1 MTPKLRTP
9 MANQRKQGIE
19 RITLTI
25 PDEMLARLEEQ
36 AEERG
41 IDRLALMREALRSY
55 LAAPHP
61 TSATRAAKAKPKARP
76 K

>member
-1 MTPKLRTP
+1 MVYDTC

-25 PDEMLARLEEQ
+25 PDELLSRLEQ
-36 AEERG
+36 DAAARG
-41 IDRLALMREALRSY
+41 IDRLALMREAVEHY
-55 LAAPHP
+55 LQ
-61 TSATRAAKAKPKARP
+61 TRKTPRKGGKR